1 MNKQEKFNR
10 LFDSASAIIFDFDGV
25 LAHSEKWHFLTYGE
39 VFAQHGHTLDETEYY
54 KYWTSLGHGAR
65 GEIER
70 HGLDLDPT
78 AIREEK
84 RPLFSERCEDGSINL
99 YPEAHEILERLKTT
113 GKTLTIASGTAS
125 YDIDAI
131 LRNAGVR
138 DVFTDIIGCDTV
150 PAIKP
155 APDLFLAMLERL
167 GVNPRQCLV
176 IEDAEKG
183 VQAATTAGI
192 PVIVIRNDETRT
204 FDFSAADLTLDSHAE
219 FLEMVRHAI
228 PSKS

>member
-1 MNKQEKFNR
+1 LSKQENFR
-10 LFDSASAIIFDFDGV
+10 QLFEAASAIIFDFDGV
-25 LAHSEKWHFLTYGE
+25 LAHSERWHFLTYSE
-39 VFAQHGHTLDETEYY
+39 VFSRYGHTLDEMEYY
-54 KYWTSLGHGAR
+54 KYWTSLGHGAP

-70 HGLDLDPT
+70 HGLDLDPI

-84 RPLFSERCEDGSINL
+84 RPLFSERCEDGSITL
-99 YPEAHEILERLKTT
+99 YPEVHEILERFKAS
-113 GKTLTIASGTAS
+113 GKKLTIASGTGS

-138 DVFTDIIGCDTV
+138 DMFTDIVGCDTV

-167 GVNPRQCLV
+167 EMNPSECLV

-192 PVIVIRNDETRT
+192 PVVVIRNNETRT

-219 FLEMVRHAI
+219 FLQMVRRVI